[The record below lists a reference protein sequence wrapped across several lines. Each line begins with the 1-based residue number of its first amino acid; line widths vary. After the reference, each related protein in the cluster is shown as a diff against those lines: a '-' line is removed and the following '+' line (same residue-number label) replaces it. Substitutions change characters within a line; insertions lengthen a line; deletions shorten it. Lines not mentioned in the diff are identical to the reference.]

1 MLSTQVVAQEVDSTK
16 QSAYYEEFPELL
28 TTRLYTS
35 RKYTSLRVSDGH
47 TRLFEPNSTLNLG
60 VGATYNNFTLNL
72 ALGFGFMN
80 PGRQDVRTTYLDLQA
95 HLYPDNWIIDL
106 FGQFYTGYRVDGGTL
121 TNQMGED
128 ENFLAPDLRL
138 RKIGANVQR
147 LLNGK
152 NLSLNAAFHQ
162 SAWQKKSAGS
172 FLAGFEMYGGRVIQR
187 GEEDLMFEDIP
198 ILTGRPFISYFQ
210 LGPNVGYAG
219 TLVFFKHF
227 FFTGVASVNYNF
239 GYTSFENNNQSD
251 LNWGFNYNY
260 FLRGFVG
267 YNSARWSINT
277 NYVHN
282 NIGLLDIGDTSLRI
296 MTGNYRVNFIYRF
309 QPGKKLKP
317 YLEYANPK
325 ILLGK

>member
-1 MLSTQVVAQEVDSTK
+1 VHGK
-16 QSAYYEEFPELL
+16 
-28 TTRLYTS
+28 
-35 RKYTSLRVSDGH
+35 
-47 TRLFEPNSTLNLG
+47 
-60 VGATYNNFTLNL
+60 
-72 ALGFGFMN
+72 
-80 PGRQDVRTTYLDLQA
+80 
-95 HLYPDNWIIDL
+95 
-106 FGQFYTGYRVDGGTL
+106 
-121 TNQMGED
+121 
-128 ENFLAPDLRL
+128 
-138 RKIGANVQR
+138 
-147 LLNGK
+147 K
-152 NLSLNAAFHQ
+152 NLRAV
-162 SAWQKKSAGS
+162 

-239 GYTSFENNNQSD
+239 GYSSFENNNQSD

-267 YNSARWSINT
+267 YNSAKWSINT

-296 MTGNYRVNFIYRF
+296 MTGNYRINFIYRF